1 MRVLIGKPKDLKT
14 SSYCIMRAFV
24 KDSIITYKSSHSYMQ
39 GLVLRTTGNIGSIP
53 IKHFEREAGSSNYT
67 FKSLMKLWSC
77 ILGFS
82 IVPLRVST
90 VMGYVFAALGLIGA
104 ITVMI
109 QKICNPHMAIGWPSL
124 MAAVCF
130 FAGLNL
136 LFLGLAGEYIG
147 RMFLGL
153 NKQPQYVVRE
163 ILKAP
168 EETEDE

>member
-1 MRVLIGKPKDLKT
+1 
-14 SSYCIMRAFV
+14 
-24 KDSIITYKSSHSYMQ
+24 
-39 GLVLRTTGNIGSIP
+39 
-53 IKHFEREAGSSNYT
+53 
-67 FKSLMKLWSC
+67 
-77 ILGFS
+77 
-82 IVPLRVST
+82 
-90 VMGYVFAALGLIGA
+90 
-104 ITVMI
+104 
-109 QKICNPHMAIGWPSL
+109 MAIGWPSL

>member
-1 MRVLIGKPKDLKT
+1 
-14 SSYCIMRAFV
+14 
-24 KDSIITYKSSHSYMQ
+24 
-39 GLVLRTTGNIGSIP
+39 
-53 IKHFEREAGSSNYT
+53 
-67 FKSLMKLWSC
+67 
-77 ILGFS
+77 
-82 IVPLRVST
+82 
-90 VMGYVFAALGLIGA
+90 
-104 ITVMI
+104 
-109 QKICNPHMAIGWPSL
+109 